1 MTGWLALTTPTR
13 EFVVM
18 KKFVVVN
25 TFIDMETSVPS
36 PK

>member
-18 KKFVVVN
+18 KKFVVN
-25 TFIDMETSVPS
+25 TFVDMETSQPS